1 MFSPYVTP
9 ATLLVFV
16 HNLFLK
22 ITTTGQLSSF
32 TDDAYYDTEFW
43 LLTYSTLIA
52 NSLSYDKNDL
62 RRPVLAGYN
71 NRYSILVGYDNGNP
85 DLLEVGPT
93 QIVEN
98 NRILQKVTS
107 LGEE

>member
-1 MFSPYVTP
+1 M
-9 ATLLVFV
+9 
-16 HNLFLK
+16 
-22 ITTTGQLSSF
+22 
-32 TDDAYYDTEFW
+32 
-43 LLTYSTLIA
+43 IA

-71 NRYSILVGYDNGNP
+71 NGYSILAGYNNGDP

-107 LGEE
+107 LGKEYKILCKINPPKQVYPEGVTDYPA